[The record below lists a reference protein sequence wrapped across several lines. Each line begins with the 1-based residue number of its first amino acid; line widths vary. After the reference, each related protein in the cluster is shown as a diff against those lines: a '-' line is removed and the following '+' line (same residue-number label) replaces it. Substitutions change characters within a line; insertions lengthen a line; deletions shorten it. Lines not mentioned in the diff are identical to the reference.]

1 MTTTTTTEPRES
13 PGTCPECTT
22 DIALEDPLLGE
33 LVDCPTCDAELEVR
47 GLDPLAVQVAPEIEE
62 DWGE

>member
-1 MTTTTTTEPRES
+1 MTTIQTTDETELS
-13 PGTCPECTT
+13 PSCPECQA
-22 DIALEDPLLGE
+22 DVSLADPLLGE

-47 GLDPLAVQVAPEIEE
+47 GLEPTELALAPEIEE